1 MTELEL
7 ELRRAGVAEPLAEPL
22 GLYGELVLAEN
33 RRFNLTGAKSPAELL
48 GHLLDSLSVLPF
60 VAAPYVDVGSGAGLP
75 AIPVLIATGVPATL
89 IESNRKKAHFL
100 ESAIQRLGLTAAVVS
115 DRAEA
120 AGRRE
125 DLRDRFASGTAR
137 AVASAPAAA
146 ELLLPF
152 IAPGGVA
159 ILQQGRLDAPE
170 RQALE
175 DAVLVLGGRLEAER
189 IVEGERRLV
198 LVRKEGPTPARFPRR
213 TGIPQKRPLCST

>member
-1 MTELEL
+1 VTALEA
-7 ELRRAGVAEPLAEPL
+7 ELRQAGVEEAFVESL
-22 GLYGELVLAEN
+22 GLYAELVLEEN
-33 RRFNLTGAKSPAELL
+33 RRFNLTGAKNLPELL
-48 GHLLDSLSVLPF
+48 AHLLDSLTVAPF
-60 VAAPYVDVGSGAGLP
+60 VVPPYVDVGSGAGFP
-75 AIPVLIATGVPATL
+75 AIPILIATAVQTTL
-89 IESNRKKAHFL
+89 VESNGRKARFL
-100 ESAIQRLGLTAAVVS
+100 ETAARRLGLRATVIHE
-115 DRAEA
+115 RAEA

-152 IAPGGVA
+152 IAPGGLA
-159 ILQQGRLDAPE
+159 ILQQGRLEAAE

-175 DAVLVLGGRLEAER
+175 DAVLVLGGRFEEER

-198 LVRKEGPTPARFPRR
+198 LVRKETPTPMRFPRR

>member
-1 MTELEL
+1 VTELEL
-7 ELRRAGVAEPLAEPL
+7 ELRRAGVADPLAEPL
-22 GLYGELVLAEN
+22 GLYGELVLKEK

-48 GHLLDSLSVLPF
+48 GHLLDSLSVVPF

-75 AIPVLIATGVPATL
+75 AIPVLIATGVRTTL

-100 ESAIQRLGLTAAVVS
+100 ESATERLGLTAAVVS

-120 AGRRE
+120 AGRRD

-152 IAPGGVA
+152 IVPGGVA
-159 ILQQGRLDAPE
+159 ILQQGRLDTAE

-175 DAVLVLGGRLEAER
+175 DAVLVLGGRLEEER
-189 IVEGERRLV
+189 IVDGERRLV
-198 LVRKEGPTPARFPRR
+198 LVRKEAPTPARFPRR

>member
-1 MTELEL
+1 MTELEV
-7 ELRRAGVAEPLAEPL
+7 ELRRAGVEEPLAGPL

-33 RRFNLTGAKSPAELL
+33 RRFNLTGAKSAAELL
-48 GHLLDSLSVLPF
+48 GHLLDSLSVVPF
-60 VAAPYVDVGSGAGLP
+60 VTAPYVDVGSGAGLP
-75 AIPVLIATGVPATL
+75 AIPVLIATGARTTL

-100 ESAIQRLGLTAAVVS
+100 ESATKRLGLTAAVVS

-159 ILQQGRLDAPE
+159 ILQQGRLDTAE

-175 DAVLVLGGRLEAER
+175 DAVLVLGGRLEDEW

-198 LVRKEGPTPARFPRR
+198 LVRKEAPTPARFPRR

>member
-1 MTELEL
+1 VTELEP
-7 ELRRAGVAEPLAEPL
+7 ELRRAGVAEPIAERL

-33 RRFNLTGAKSPAELL
+33 RRFNLTGAKGAAELL
-48 GHLLDSLSVLPF
+48 GHLLDSLSVVPF

-75 AIPVLIATGVPATL
+75 AIPVLIATGASTTL

-100 ESAIQRLGLTAAVVS
+100 ESALQRLGLTAAVVS
-115 DRAEA
+115 ERAEA

-159 ILQQGRLDAPE
+159 ILQQGRLDATE

-189 IVEGERRLV
+189 IVEGKRRLV
-198 LVRKEGPTPARFPRR
+198 LVRKEAPTPVRFPRR